1 MVKLQLKKAV
11 NDFFHDLA
19 TRVKQLEVGVMEKIK
34 QSESLKELEKILEN
48 NKEFF
53 NIDLTQPDHFEK
65 EK

>member
-1 MVKLQLKKAV
+1 M